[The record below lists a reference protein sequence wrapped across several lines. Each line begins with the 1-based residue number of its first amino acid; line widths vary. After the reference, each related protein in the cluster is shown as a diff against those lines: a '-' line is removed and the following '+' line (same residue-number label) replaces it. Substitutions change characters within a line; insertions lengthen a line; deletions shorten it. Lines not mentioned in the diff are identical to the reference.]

1 MADTPMTDA
10 FPTAGPAAPAE
21 EAVTAKIEP
30 APEPTISVPSVSEAP
45 QPTHTPAAVA
55 TPPTSTS
62 TPAAEPIKQEGASTA
77 SLPNPAENYGAPT
90 RLWLNKEVTP
100 ALLAGMRQ
108 IAKDKPEDPVKALGE
123 FLINYNK

>member
-1 MADTPMTDA
+1 MTDA
-10 FPTAGPAAPAE
+10 FPTAGPEPP
-21 EAVTAKIEP
+21 KIET
-30 APEPTISVPSVSEAP
+30 APEPPVSLPPTQLPS
-45 QPTHTPAAVA
+45 AVA
-55 TPPTSTS
+55 TPPTATS
-62 TPAAEPIKQEGASTA
+62 TPAAEPIKQESASTA

-123 FLINYNK
+123 FLINYKK

>member
-10 FPTAGPAAPAE
+10 FPTAVPASPE
-21 EAVTAKIEP
+21 PVKTEP
-30 APEPTISVPSVSEAP
+30 APEPTTSVAPVSAAP
-45 QPTHTPAAVA
+45 QTTHTPAAVA

-62 TPAAEPIKQEGASTA
+62 TPAAEPIKQESASTS

-123 FLINYNK
+123 FLINYKK

>member
-10 FPTAGPAAPAE
+10 FPPAAGTDAFVSKDPVP
-21 EAVTAKIEP
+21 EAA
-30 APEPTISVPSVSEAP
+30 SSVSETL
-45 QPTHTPAAVA
+45 PTHTA
-55 TPPTSTS
+55 TPPTSTP
-62 TPAAEPIKQEGASTA
+62 TPAAEAIKQETISTA

-123 FLINYNK
+123 FLINYKS

>member
-1 MADTPMTDA
+1 MTDA
-10 FPTAGPAAPAE
+10 FPEAKIEPGTAPAAPAAE
-21 EAVTAKIEP
+21 SAPLTQTAP
-30 APEPTISVPSVSEAP
+30 PTQPQIQPVAP
-45 QPTHTPAAVA
+45 QIATPQAVA
-55 TPPTSTS
+55 TPP
-62 TPAAEPIKQEGASTA
+62 AEIKQEVSAASTA

-123 FLINYNK
+123 FLIAYKK